1 MPILKN
7 AVKKMRQDAKTTLVN
22 QSERTRL
29 KTTLAA
35 TRKSATASKI
45 SEAFSLLDRASKK
58 GLIHPNKAARQ
69 KSQLSKLIIKEV
81 TASTK
86 VRPKTKRVVK
96 KTS

>member
-1 MPILKN
+1 
-7 AVKKMRQDAKTTLVN
+7 MRQDAKTTLVN